1 MKERPTAIK
10 DRLSQFLR
18 DIDRREICCA
28 KCRHEQDELEVGHVG
43 ILNIER
49 RHGHPLSGVR
59 SGESTQNVHTDEGT
73 TDMVTIVL
81 TGQLH
86 TMDGECDLAC
96 EIDRSMSVRQL
107 IQRQGAQLRHL
118 LQLLREK
125 KVLVTINK
133 KIASEDSLVQDG
145 DAIRLI
151 GHDGMGGSGLG
162 PSHP

>member
-1 MKERPTAIK
+1 
-10 DRLSQFLR
+10 
-18 DIDRREICCA
+18 
-28 KCRHEQDELEVGHVG
+28 
-43 ILNIER
+43 
-49 RHGHPLSGVR
+49 
-59 SGESTQNVHTDEGT
+59 
-73 TDMVTIVL
+73 MVTIVL
-81 TGQLH
+81 TGQLQ

-96 EIDRSMSVRQL
+96 EIEGAMSVRQL
-107 IQRQGAQLRHL
+107 IQRQGIQLRHL

-162 PSHP
+162 PSHH

>member
-1 MKERPTAIK
+1 
-10 DRLSQFLR
+10 
-18 DIDRREICCA
+18 
-28 KCRHEQDELEVGHVG
+28 
-43 ILNIER
+43 
-49 RHGHPLSGVR
+49 
-59 SGESTQNVHTDEGT
+59 
-73 TDMVTIVL
+73 MVTIVL
-81 TGQLH
+81 TGQLQ
-86 TMDGECDLAC
+86 TVDGECDLAS
-96 EIDRSMSVRQL
+96 ETDRSMSVRQL
-107 IQRQGAQLRHL
+107 IQRQGVQLRPL

>member
-1 MKERPTAIK
+1 
-10 DRLSQFLR
+10 
-18 DIDRREICCA
+18 
-28 KCRHEQDELEVGHVG
+28 
-43 ILNIER
+43 
-49 RHGHPLSGVR
+49 
-59 SGESTQNVHTDEGT
+59 
-73 TDMVTIVL
+73 MVTIVL
-81 TGQLH
+81 TGQLQ
-86 TMDGECDLAC
+86 TVDGECDLAC
-96 EIDRSMSVRQL
+96 EIEGAMSVRQL
-107 IQRQGAQLRHL
+107 IQRQGIQLRHL